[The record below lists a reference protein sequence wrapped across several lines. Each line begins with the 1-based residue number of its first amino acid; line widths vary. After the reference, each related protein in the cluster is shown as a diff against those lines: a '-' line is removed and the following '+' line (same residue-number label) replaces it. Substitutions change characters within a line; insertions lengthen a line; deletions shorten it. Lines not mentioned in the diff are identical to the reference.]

1 MAEKPDQLF
10 ETMLEEAGVPTTEA
24 AMKAEWDAINAAE
37 GSQIT
42 NNSAWSPFWRLI
54 SAIVTAPALWL
65 VRLLIRDALPNVF
78 LKFASGS
85 YLDVYAWGVE
95 LERKPA
101 AHAEGVV
108 LFTRAS
114 ASGSLTIPRGTAI
127 ESPAINGAVHRVLTK
142 ADAVIPDGQLGL
154 EVPVRAEEAGT
165 AANLGP
171 GYYSVLP
178 EPVPGIASVTNRD
191 TWLTSPGADEE
202 DDESLRLRARN
213 QFQAVGQYHHDAG
226 YRAVVT
232 AFAGIRTDYIFFEKD
247 GPRGPGTANGY
258 IMIDS
263 GIPPAELIQSINVHI
278 RESGNHGH
286 GDDIL
291 FFPMPALPVDL
302 EATVYPLLSCGE
314 ERREALRAAA
324 EDMIRA
330 AFRENQDVEVTRTLP
345 QSRFSFSR
353 LDRELHDA
361 LPDLRSVEFSL
372 PDIVSELSLPV
383 LRTLAV
389 RLGEGV

>member
-1 MAEKPDQLF
+1 M
-10 ETMLEEAGVPTTEA
+10 
-24 AMKAEWDAINAAE
+24 
-37 GSQIT
+37 
-42 NNSAWSPFWRLI
+42 
-54 SAIVTAPALWL
+54 
-65 VRLLIRDALPNVF
+65 
-78 LKFASGS
+78 
-85 YLDVYAWGVE
+85 
-95 LERKPA
+95 
-101 AHAEGVV
+101 
-108 LFTRAS
+108 
-114 ASGSLTIPRGTAI
+114 
-127 ESPAINGAVHRVLTK
+127 
-142 ADAVIPDGQLGL
+142 
-154 EVPVRAEEAGT
+154 
-165 AANLGP
+165 
-171 GYYSVLP
+171 LP

-191 TWLTSPGADEE
+191 AWLTSPGADEE

-263 GIPPAELIQSINVHI
+263 GIPPDDLIQSINAHI

-286 GDDIL
+286 GDDII
-291 FFPMPALPVDL
+291 FFPMPAVPVEL

-314 ERREALRAAA
+314 ERREALRTAV

-345 QSRFSFSR
+345 QSRFSFSL

-383 LRTLAV
+383 LRTLTV